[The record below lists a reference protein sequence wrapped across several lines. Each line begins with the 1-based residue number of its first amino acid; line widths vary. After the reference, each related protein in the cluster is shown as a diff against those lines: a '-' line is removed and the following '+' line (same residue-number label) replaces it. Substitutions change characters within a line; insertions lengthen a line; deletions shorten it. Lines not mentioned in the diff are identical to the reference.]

1 MVYVAPPCRMCI
13 QISGTS
19 EGEKFVFQMPTLVF
33 TSRCDCTKR
42 NEEDPQ
48 VSLQH
53 FEKALPQLVSKSVDC
68 VQLSIIA
75 TQKML
80 YSQVLLKGTTK
91 L

>member
-1 MVYVAPPCRMCI
+1 MVYVPPPCRMRI

-19 EGEKFVFQMPTLVF
+19 KGEKFVFQVPRLVF
-33 TSRCDCTKR
+33 TSRCDCAKK

-53 FEKALPQLVSKSVDC
+53 FEKALPQLVSESLEC
-68 VQLSIIA
+68 VQFSIIA
-75 TQKML
+75 TQKSSFL
-80 YSQVLLKGTTK
+80 SPLKGTTR